1 MGPSPTLD
9 VVAPGR
15 GKPRPYE
22 GGAFGCRRLR
32 IADRQDLVRSRS
44 PGPFD
49 LYLVPDGLAD
59 ERAGERRT
67 DRDQPLAAVGFVR
80 SDDALGQFLVSVLF
94 ADLHRGPEHDL
105 YHRPLARVVNSEK
118 RWGGQG

>member
-44 PGPFD
+44 AGRFD

-59 ERAGERRT
+59 ASAGEGRT
-67 DRDQPLAAVGFVR
+67 DPDPPLADVGFVR
-80 SDDALGQFLVSVLF
+80 SDEAVGQLLV
-94 ADLHRGPEHDL
+94 DR
-105 YHRPLARVVNSEK
+105 NSGVSGK
-118 RWGGQG
+118 SG